1 MVSNLVD
8 TLSMQVTLY
17 VSGRNL
23 KNLDV
28 FTKSD
33 PKCEIYEFTN
43 DKWTLVGKTETKQN
57 NLNPDF
63 STAISMSYFFEKMQK
78 LKFVMMDSDDSTADD
93 LIGEVE
99 TNVGAIMGAKAQCL
113 EKELQVKGSSASRG
127 RLVVRAEAVQ
137 QSNECYH
144 MQFKWDNAGNV
155 TSGCCGATINPVK
168 FQFYR
173 KVGAQWMPT
182 YATPNAANSQSP

>member
-1 MVSNLVD
+1 
-8 TLSMQVTLY
+8 MQVTLY

-33 PKCEIYEFTN
+33 PKCEIYEFSN
-43 DKWTLVGKTETKQN
+43 NKWSLIGKTEVKMN

-63 STAISMSYFFEKMQK
+63 STAISMSYYFEKMQK
-78 LKFVMMDSDDSTADD
+78 LKFRMIDHDDQTADD

-113 EKELQVKGSSASRG
+113 EKDL
-127 RLVVRAEAVQ
+127 LVQGQKKPTGKIIVRAEAVKT
-137 QSNECYH
+137 SNQMYH
-144 MQFKWDNAGNV
+144 MQFKWDNCGNV
-155 TSGCCGATINPVK
+155 QKSCLCSSVRRVK
-168 FQFYR
+168 FMFMR
-173 KVGAQWMPT
+173 KVGSAWTKT
-182 YATPNAANSQSP
+182 YETPYA